1 MKASFARWTALLLG
15 ASLAQAAEK
24 TGSSNG
30 SENKNK
36 RPNILFI
43 LTDDQDSHMSSVDHM
58 PHVKADIINKGV
70 TYERHFCTVA
80 LCCPSRATLWT
91 GKAAHNHNVT
101 DVKPPHGG
109 YPKVVA
115 SGVNDDYLPL
125 WLQAAGY
132 NTYYAGKLWNFH
144 SVSNYDR
151 PAAARGFNGSAFL
164 LDPYT
169 YRYWDSRVSHDGGP
183 PVSYAGRYST
193 DVVAESSYALL
204 ERALEREGEPWFL
217 TVAPTAPHSNWVLDE
232 RTGATYLV
240 APQVAYRHEHLFH
253 DYEVP
258 RGASFNAPIRGAA
271 GWPGG
276 LAALNESVLAYNDF
290 YQRQRLR
297 ALQPVDEMLHELVG
311 MLAAAG
317 QLDDT
322 YIFYSTDNG
331 YHVSQHAMHPGKECG
346 LDTDVHIPLFARGPG
361 LPEGGLVDVVTTHT
375 DLAPTFLRIAGVEGR
390 LADLDGEPIPL
401 GEGEEVNG
409 RSEHVAVE
417 YWGYGVPEG
426 HYGFR
431 SDSRFEAGVM
441 QNIYVNNTY
450 RGLRVVA
457 EGYSL
462 YYSVWCTGER
472 ELYDMVHDPE
482 QTVNVLAGLGGGGGG
497 GDKAEGQVEVDP
509 VVAAARVRLQV
520 AGRGHEA
527 VVTRLEALIMVL
539 RDCKGEVCRR
549 PWKTLHPDGGIG
561 SLAGALESR
570 FDGFYERQPRMAFDG
585 CPVAYFEDKE
595 SSAHVQPYYNGGGDD
610 VLVGQELEKQVEFDH
625 QFGDEWVLAI

>member
-1 MKASFARWTALLLG
+1 MRPSLAEWAALLLG
-15 ASLAQAAEK
+15 AGLTRAAGK
-24 TGSSNG
+24 VDSSSSDSNT
-30 SENKNK
+30 NK

-43 LTDDQDSHMSSVDHM
+43 LTDDQDWHMESVDHM
-58 PHVKADIINKGV
+58 PHLKADVVGKGV
-70 TYERHFCTVA
+70 TYARHFCTVA

-115 SGVNDDYLPL
+115 GGVNDDYLPL
-125 WLQAAGY
+125 WLQEAGY

-144 SVSNYDR
+144 SVSNYDS
-151 PAAARGFNGSAFL
+151 PAARGFNGSAFL

-169 YRYWDSRVSHDGGP
+169 YRYWDSRISHDGGP

-204 ERALEREGEPWFL
+204 ERALAHEEPWFL

-232 RTGATYLV
+232 RTGETYLV

-253 DYEVP
+253 DYQVP
-258 RGASFNAPIRGAA
+258 RGRSFNTPIRGAA
-271 GWPGG
+271 GWPGR
-276 LAALNESVLAYNDF
+276 LEALNESVLAYNDF
-290 YQRQRLR
+290 YQCQRLR
-297 ALQPVDEMLHELVG
+297 ALQPVDEMLHELVER
-311 MLAAAG
+311 LTAAG
-317 QLDDT
+317 QLDNT

-331 YHVSQHAMHPGKECG
+331 YHISQHAMHPGKECG
-346 LDTDVHIPLFARGPG
+346 LDTDVHIPLFVRGPG
-361 LPEGGLVDVVTTHT
+361 LPDGGLVDIVTTHT
-375 DLAPTFLRIAGVEGR
+375 DLAPTFLQIAGAEGR

-401 GEGEEVNG
+401 GEGEKEVSG
-409 RSEHVAVE
+409 RAEHIAVE

-441 QNIYVNNTY
+441 KNIYVNNTY

-472 ELYDMVHDPE
+472 ELYDMVHDAE
-482 QTVNVLAGLGGGGGG
+482 QTINLLAGLGEAGE
-497 GDKAEGQVEVDP
+497 AEIEVEVDP
-509 VVAAARVRLQV
+509 MVAEARARLQV
-520 AGRGHEA
+520 AGRSHEA
-527 VVTRLEALIMVL
+527 VVTRLETLIMVL

-549 PWKTLHPDGGIG
+549 PWKTLHPDGRVE
-561 SLAGALESR
+561 SLARALDPR
-570 FDGFYERQPRMAFDG
+570 FDGFYEGQPRMNFDG
-585 CPVAYFEDKE
+585 CQVAYFEDKE
-595 SSAHVQPYYNGGGDD
+595 TSAHVHPYDDDGGGDGGLD
-610 VLVGQELEKQVEFDH
+610 VESEKQWEY
-625 QFGDEWVLAI
+625 QYGDEWVLAI